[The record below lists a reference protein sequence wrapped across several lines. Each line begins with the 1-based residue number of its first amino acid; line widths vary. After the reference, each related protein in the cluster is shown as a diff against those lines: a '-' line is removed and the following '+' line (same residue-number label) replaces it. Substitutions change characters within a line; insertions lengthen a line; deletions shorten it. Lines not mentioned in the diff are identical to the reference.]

1 MNEFHQFEP
10 YTLTSFDH
18 AFPPAF
24 YHFVALSF
32 AIQKPQDAIP
42 TLESAILRMVGE
54 LPFLTG
60 EVGPCPDAKKNGVM
74 RVQPSLNTTDKSS
87 IVRVKEH
94 PRFVLSSTP
103 TPGKGTGTG
112 QHHAR
117 CVDLSGAIV
126 PEFDYS
132 SISAPVFRAQINVL
146 ADGIVLCL
154 AINHM
159 VIDGTG
165 TGALVDILATVCR
178 EGEGSVNYLR
188 TCGAIQESTRR
199 DLQDIGTQGQLP
211 DGVQSSDDPT
221 DGAGDIFE
229 PGKSY
234 ANHTLVFSDAHV
246 KALKGRC
253 NAILAEMFPA
263 ASTGPPNPGT
273 TVRDQRSL
281 VSSNDV
287 LTALLWMSISQ
298 VRSDPTQPREQSSVS
313 VPVNTRTRFSP
324 SLPDNYLGNAVL
336 VTESKLALSELQ
348 CLNDDGHLGETSTQG
363 IRLLSLLAHRVRSSI
378 AAVDDESLRVS
389 LRRAHHASDWETLLA
404 RPGDVVVSSLR
415 SWNSFGLD
423 FGPTLGGI
431 AALELVPTF
440 AIEGECIIKPCRCD
454 SSGSGI
460 WEVMV
465 TLKPEHMHAL
475 RENQLMRCVLQCDYP
490 VEVYRAG

>member
-1 MNEFHQFEP
+1 MNEIHQFEP

-18 AFPPAF
+18 SFPPAF

-42 TLESAILRMVGE
+42 TLKSAILRVVDQ

-60 EVGPCPDAKKNGVM
+60 EVGPCPDATKKNVM
-74 RVQPSLNTTDKSS
+74 QVQPSPTTTHETS
-87 IVRVKEH
+87 IVQVKEH
-94 PRFVLSSTP
+94 PQFVLSSTP
-103 TPGKGTGTG
+103 TPEKGTGAG

-117 CVDLSGAIV
+117 CVDLPGAIV

-132 SISAPVFRAQINVL
+132 SIPAPVFRAQINIL

-165 TGALVDILATVCR
+165 TGALIDVLATACR
-178 EGEGSVNYLR
+178 GGEGSVDYLR
-188 TCGAIQESTRR
+188 RCDAIQKSTRR
-199 DLQDIGTQGQLP
+199 YLQDLGTQGRLP
-211 DGVQSSDDPT
+211 DGVHSGNDPT
-221 DGAGDIFE
+221 DVAGDIFE

-234 ANHTLVFSDAHV
+234 ANHTLVFSDTQI
-246 KALKGRC
+246 KALKARC

-263 ASTGPPNPGT
+263 ASTGPANTET

-287 LTALLWMSISQ
+287 LTALLWMSINQ
-298 VRSDPTQPREQSSVS
+298 VKLKPTQPREESFVS

-348 CLNDDGHLGETSTQG
+348 CLNDDGHLGETSTQS

-378 AAVDDESLRVS
+378 TTVDDESLRVS

-415 SWNSFGLD
+415 LWNSFSLD
-423 FGPTLGGI
+423 FGPILGGL
-431 AALELVPTF
+431 AALELVPKF
-440 AIEGECIIKPCRCD
+440 A
-454 SSGSGI
+454 
-460 WEVMV
+460 
-465 TLKPEHMHAL
+465 
-475 RENQLMRCVLQCDYP
+475 
-490 VEVYRAG
+490 